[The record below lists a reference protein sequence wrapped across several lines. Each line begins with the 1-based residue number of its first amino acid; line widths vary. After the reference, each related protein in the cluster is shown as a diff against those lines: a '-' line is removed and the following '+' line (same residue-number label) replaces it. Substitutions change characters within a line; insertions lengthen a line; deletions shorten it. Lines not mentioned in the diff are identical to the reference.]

1 MVSIPVLVGSTPT
14 LATATGSTCLTNT
27 GCVNYVLVVPAS
39 NPSVGTFRATE
50 TAYAAPASG
59 NVAYS
64 IDAQA
69 FLPDGSN
76 SPDCSPSEL
85 MTSVELGGSPLVVTA
100 GATVTAKTLAFTGCQ

>member
-1 MVSIPVLVGSTPT
+1 M
-14 LATATGSTCLTNT
+14 NT
-27 GCVNYVLVVPAS
+27 DCVNYVLLVPAS
-39 NPSVGTFRATE
+39 NLSVGTFSATE
-50 TAYAAPASG
+50 TTYAAPALG

-76 SPDCSPSEL
+76 SSDCSPAEL
-85 MTSVELGGSPLVVTA
+85 TTSVELEGSPLVVAA